1 MENCIKQNNG
11 IDIYVEYF
19 EEADEITQFD
29 APQAKS
35 IGNIILVFL
44 VKYFCDVEVCTEI
57 LSK

>member
-35 IGNIILVFL
+35 IGKIILVFL
-44 VKYFCDVEVCTEI
+44 VKYFCDV
-57 LSK
+57 